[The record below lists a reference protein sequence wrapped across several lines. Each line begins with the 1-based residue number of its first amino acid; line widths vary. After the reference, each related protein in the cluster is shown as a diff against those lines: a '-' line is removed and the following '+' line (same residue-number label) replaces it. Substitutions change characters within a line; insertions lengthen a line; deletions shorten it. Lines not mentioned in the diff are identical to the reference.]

1 MFHCV
6 GYIGNLSR
14 STNKTTRYKLL
25 GLLEKINSMGNRFPH
40 ASFFF
45 FFFNKFFFLTPISE
59 YYNKKLNIMNL
70 VTFTIRLFV
79 FGRGIL
85 TYSEYSTIL
94 TLI

>member
-1 MFHCV
+1 MFHWV

-45 FFFNKFFFLTPISE
+45 FFFNNFFF
-59 YYNKKLNIMNL
+59 
-70 VTFTIRLFV
+70 
-79 FGRGIL
+79 
-85 TYSEYSTIL
+85 
-94 TLI
+94 